1 MVSSAQS
8 MIAETSCL
16 NRNGAVLALQGNAS
30 EASNW
35 FRSAMQVLVN
45 LTAGQNTMPPR
56 DVSSIAPRNV
66 ASAPLDFP
74 KEDSFRIYNSL
85 LIFEPRESAAST
97 GTQSQYD
104 VTYYSSVILF
114 NLALIYHQRA
124 VTTGELQMYRAA
136 DQMYFKGLAIL
147 QSFPDYV
154 DVDMAALR
162 LSILNNRAHIR
173 LSLGRGQ
180 SGDEVDAGE
189 EIRAISCVLLNSGS
203 QLPQLEAD
211 MINQFIIN
219 TLVSG
224 PQCAPSA

>member
-1 MVSSAQS
+1 MQYIHNFQS
-8 MIAETSCL
+8 IIEFFVYLYFNCH
-16 NRNGAVLALQGNAS
+16 
-30 EASNW
+30 
-35 FRSAMQVLVN
+35 
-45 LTAGQNTMPPR
+45 
-56 DVSSIAPRNV
+56 
-66 ASAPLDFP
+66 P
-74 KEDSFRIYNSL
+74 K
-85 LIFEPRESAAST
+85 A
-97 GTQSQYD
+97 
-104 VTYYSSVILF
+104 VILF